1 MNYVTALISALP
13 VMRSK
18 MVPADWQE
26 TRMCEKCREID
37 LKIEHYRSF
46 ALGPADNLAR
56 QSIKI
61 LIEDLEAEK
70 AALHVGIR

>member
-1 MNYVTALISALP
+1 
-13 VMRSK
+13 
-18 MVPADWQE
+18 
-26 TRMCEKCREID
+26 MCRKCVDID

-70 AALHVGIR
+70 IVLHLRDRM